1 MDNFNIFLNAI
12 VCYSK
17 LTQRLVKLSWM
28 GDVTSHYYWP
38 ASFLSLARLTLR
50 LERAELTHKLLIDLH
65 RLLG

>member
-1 MDNFNIFLNAI
+1 MENFNIFRKAI

-28 GDVTSHYYWP
+28 RDVTSHYYWP
-38 ASFLSLARLTLR
+38 NSFLSVTHLTLR
-50 LERAELTHKLLIDLH
+50 LERAELTHKQLIDLH